1 MSGRPGTRPAA
12 VRRFGG
18 AARPP
23 AAGVPLGAS
32 LALATCLVLAA
43 CGDRTPIPLDGSLPE
58 APAAAELEGA
68 LLASAEAW
76 NRGELDGFMAPY
88 LRSPGLT
95 FSGSA
100 GVRRGFDA
108 VMRRYRENFFEA
120 SEPLPTLRFEDLE
133 TLDLG
138 RDHALMLGRYVLLSA
153 DNGDRV
159 DTGYFSL
166 VWVRTVDG
174 WRIMHDH
181 TSAAD
186 S

>member
-1 MSGRPGTRPAA
+1 MLAA
-12 VRRFGG
+12 
-18 AARPP
+18 
-23 AAGVPLGAS
+23 S
-32 LALATCLVLAA
+32 LVLAG

-76 NRGELDGFMAPY
+76 NREDLDAFMAPY

-95 FSGSA
+95 FSGSG

-108 VMRRYRENFFEA
+108 VMRRYRESYFEA
-120 SEPLPTLRFEDLE
+120 EVPLPRLRFEDLE
-133 TLDLG
+133 SLDLG
-138 RDHALMLGRYVLLSA
+138 RDHALMLGRYVLLAA
-153 DNGDRV
+153 DTGNRV
-159 DTGYFSL
+159 DTGHFSL

-181 TSAAD
+181 TTVAEN
-186 S
+186 